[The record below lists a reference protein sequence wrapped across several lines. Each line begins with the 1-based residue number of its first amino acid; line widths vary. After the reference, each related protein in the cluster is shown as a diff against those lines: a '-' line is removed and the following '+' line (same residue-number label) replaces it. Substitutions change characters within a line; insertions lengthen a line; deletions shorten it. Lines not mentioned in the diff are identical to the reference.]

1 MAGVIEVLAAGAGHN
16 EVTLNTDPKEAKKQ
30 IDDFVSKRYALF
42 VSIEGQDHKVHHFDE
57 ATNEIVVE
65 TVEVV
70 TPEVPAVPA
79 VTKTVEKRVSAL
91 QAKVTAVAPTAGG

>member
-1 MAGVIEVLAAGAGHN
+1 MPGVIEVLAAGAGHN

-42 VSIEGQDHKVHHFDE
+42 VSIDGQDHKVHHFDE

-65 TVEVV
+65 TVETV
-70 TPEVPAVPA
+70 EPAKPA
-79 VTKTVEKRVSAL
+79 VTKTVEKRISAL
-91 QAKVTAVAPTAGG
+91 TAKVTAVAPTSGG